1 MSNNPAVNNLIVN
14 NLVVNN
20 PVKDAWLANNK
31 VNTVFLEHLTPEM
44 LSIQTPAGG
53 YTIAQH
59 LADMSNAAK
68 YWLSKLE
75 NANIDAIGNLYDE
88 SAKDFIA
95 EMDLERIRQ
104 VFQETTKVILKELED
119 VDASKLVHKSIESYM
134 IHMLVHDAH
143 HRGQILVTLKVAGY
157 SIPEEDA
164 VWMPWK
170 S

>member
-1 MSNNPAVNNLIVN
+1 MSINSMVRE
-14 NLVVNN
+14 
-20 PVKDAWLANNK
+20 AWLANNK
-31 VNTVFLEHLTPEM
+31 VNKVFLEHLTPEM

-75 NANIDAIGNLYDE
+75 NANINAIGNLYDE
-88 SAKDFIA
+88 NAEEFIA
-95 EMDLERIRQ
+95 EMNLERIRQ
-104 VFQETTKVILKELED
+104 VFQETTDVILKELENA
-119 VDASKLVHKSIESYM
+119 DASQLVHKSIESYM

-143 HRGQILVTLKVAGY
+143 HRGQILVTLKVTGHN
-157 SIPEEDA
+157 IPEEDA

>member
-1 MSNNPAVNNLIVN
+1 MLNLGMSINSMVRE
-14 NLVVNN
+14 
-20 PVKDAWLANNK
+20 AWLANNK
-31 VNTVFLEHLTPEM
+31 VNKVFLEHLTPEM

-75 NANIDAIGNLYDE
+75 NANINAIGNLYDE
-88 SAKDFIA
+88 NAEEFIA
-95 EMDLERIRQ
+95 EMNLERIRQ
-104 VFQETTKVILKELED
+104 VFQETTDVILKELD
-119 VDASKLVHKSIESYM
+119 NADASQLVHKSIESYM

-143 HRGQILVTLKVAGY
+143 HRGQILVTLKVAGHN
-157 SIPEEDA
+157 IPEEDA

>member
-1 MSNNPAVNNLIVN
+1 MLNLGMSINSMVRE
-14 NLVVNN
+14 
-20 PVKDAWLANNK
+20 AWLANNK
-31 VNTVFLEHLTPEM
+31 VNKVFLEHLTPEM

-75 NANIDAIGNLYDE
+75 NANINAIGNLYDE
-88 SAKDFIA
+88 NAEEFIA
-95 EMDLERIRQ
+95 EMNLERIRQ
-104 VFQETTKVILKELED
+104 VFQETTDVILKELD
-119 VDASKLVHKSIESYM
+119 NADASQLVHKSIESYM

-143 HRGQILVTLKVAGY
+143 HRGQILVTLKVAGH
-157 SIPEEDA
+157 SIPEENA

>member
-1 MSNNPAVNNLIVN
+1 MVRE
-14 NLVVNN
+14 
-20 PVKDAWLANNK
+20 AWLANNK
-31 VNTVFLEHLTPEM
+31 VNTVILEHLTPEM

-59 LADMSNAAK
+59 LADMANAPK
-68 YWLSKLE
+68 YWASKLE
-75 NANIDAIGNLYDE
+75 SADINALGNLFDE
-88 SAKDFIA
+88 SAEEFIP

-104 VFQETTKVILKELED
+104 VFQDTTEVILKELEND
-119 VDASKLVHKSIESYM
+119 DGSRLVHKSIESYM

-143 HRGQILVTLKVAGY
+143 HRGQILITLKIAGH
-157 SIPEEDA
+157 SIPDEDA

>member
-1 MSNNPAVNNLIVN
+1 MSINPMVRE
-14 NLVVNN
+14 
-20 PVKDAWLANNK
+20 AWLANNK
-31 VNTVFLEHLTPEM
+31 VNTVILEHLTPEM

-59 LADMSNAAK
+59 LADMANAPK
-68 YWLSKLE
+68 YWASKLE
-75 NANIDAIGNLYDE
+75 SADINALGNLFDE
-88 SAKDFIA
+88 SAEEFIP

-104 VFQETTKVILKELED
+104 VFQDTTEVILKELEND
-119 VDASKLVHKSIESYM
+119 DGSRLVHKSIESYM

-143 HRGQILVTLKVAGY
+143 HRGQILITLKIAGH
-157 SIPEEDA
+157 SIPDEDA

>member
-1 MSNNPAVNNLIVN
+1 MVRE
-14 NLVVNN
+14 
-20 PVKDAWLANNK
+20 AWLANNK
-31 VNTVFLEHLTPEM
+31 VNTVILEHLTPEM

-59 LADMSNAAK
+59 LADMANAPK
-68 YWLSKLE
+68 YWTSKLE
-75 NANIDAIGNLYDE
+75 SADINALGNLFDE
-88 SAKDFIA
+88 SAEEFIP

-104 VFQETTKVILKELED
+104 VFQDTTEVILKELEND
-119 VDASKLVHKSIESYM
+119 DGSRLVHKSIESYM

-143 HRGQILVTLKVAGY
+143 HRGQILITLKIAGH
-157 SIPEEDA
+157 SIPDEDA